1 MILTNRPQLRNERD
15 LLRVFGGLNET
26 YGCTEAEYSAGVNV
40 SARNFPAL
48 STRSPRRKLGAMPDV
63 NGMYHLNGLLIV
75 SGKTLRYTPDGA
87 GSTTQVLENAVAD
100 SKKTLVGIGTKI
112 LIFPDKIAFDTAEG
126 TVSPL
131 GAVWENGT
139 GTVEL
144 EPCDGDGTTYTVSRY
159 GRTEPDDPKDG
170 QLFLKVIRMEAPW
183 RSDSV
188 LEVYSAA
195 SGSWSAIPLEYCR
208 ISAEN
213 IGKQFKVWDTITLSG
228 TAAEQADQWSELDGD
243 RIVYAAADN
252 WIRVKATPGGERFFG
267 KLIHT
272 GGTAKWVSL
281 SGNDTVVCESKDA
294 VRLERRV
301 PDLDYLTECDNR
313 VWGCSSKENVI
324 YACKLGDPTNW
335 FSYRGIAADSY
346 AVTVGSDGPFTGAA
360 TCMGYALF
368 FKENAL
374 HKLYGS
380 KPSDFQLSSLR
391 CRGVARNAARSLCV
405 LNETLYYL
413 SPDGVMAWDGSI
425 PAKVS
430 AALDAGRLANVK
442 QAVGGALD
450 GRYYLH
456 VSRENEVRLLVYDTE
471 RGLWHEEDVCSFEMA
486 STGGQLYLW
495 DGRALWAAD
504 PSRETAGQ
512 RIEGTEQGVE
522 FALTT
527 GDLGLDSPEE
537 RYLSRLTLRLDAACR
552 SRVTVEVSYDG
563 GPWETAA
570 ALTVEGPRR
579 NCDLHL
585 VPRRCA
591 SLRLRLWGYGQI
603 TLRSLAKTFSGAKG
617 NWMEL
622 EG

>member
-1 MILTNRPQLRNERD
+1 M
-15 LLRVFGGLNET
+15 
-26 YGCTEAEYSAGVNV
+26 
-40 SARNFPAL
+40 
-48 STRSPRRKLGAMPDV
+48 
-63 NGMYHLNGLLIV
+63 
-75 SGKTLRYTPDGA
+75 
-87 GSTTQVLENAVAD
+87 
-100 SKKTLVGIGTKI
+100 
-112 LIFPDKIAFDTAEG
+112 
-126 TVSPL
+126 
-131 GAVWENGT
+131 
-139 GTVEL
+139 
-144 EPCDGDGTTYTVSRY
+144 
-159 GRTEPDDPKDG
+159 
-170 QLFLKVIRMEAPW
+170 
-183 RSDSV
+183 
-188 LEVYSAA
+188 
-195 SGSWSAIPLEYCR
+195 
-208 ISAEN
+208 
-213 IGKQFKVWDTITLSG
+213 
-228 TAAEQADQWSELDGD
+228 
-243 RIVYAAADN
+243 
-252 WIRVKATPGGERFFG
+252 
-267 KLIHT
+267 
-272 GGTAKWVSL
+272 
-281 SGNDTVVCESKDA
+281 
-294 VRLERRV
+294 
-301 PDLDYLTECDNR
+301 
-313 VWGCSSKENVI
+313 
-324 YACKLGDPTNW
+324 
-335 FSYRGIAADSY
+335 
-346 AVTVGSDGPFTGAA
+346 TVGSDGPFTGAA

-368 FKENAL
+368 FKENTL

-504 PSRETAGQ
+504 PSRETSGQ
-512 RIEGTEQGVE
+512 RSEETEQGVE

-537 RYLSRLTLRLDAACR
+537 RYLSRLTLRLDAASR

-563 GPWETAA
+563 GPWENAA